1 MDVKSA
7 FLNSFLNELV
17 YIDQPPG
24 FEDPKYP
31 NHVYRLSK
39 ALYGLKQA
47 PQKLGMSTFGIFS
60 LRRASPLGRSI
71 PHYSPKSLIERSSF
85 VKYMLMISYLAH
97 QTKTI
102 AKNLVN

>member
-17 YIDQPPG
+17 YIDQPSR
-24 FEDPKYP
+24 FEDPRYH

-60 LRRASPLGRSI
+60 LRRASPLGKST
-71 PHYSPKSLIERSSF
+71 PHYSPRSLMERSLF
-85 VKYMLMISYLAH
+85 VKYMSMISYLA
-97 QTKTI
+97 Q
-102 AKNLVN
+102 